1 MTPLRFVLCA
11 LAAPLAL
18 AAQATARPPAAT
30 APPTP
35 PPPAYRGFTPGIS
48 YRAFIERAR
57 ALADSDVVR
66 CRTSPRTAQ
75 LMECGV
81 VIRDPSDVARFYLSG
96 HFVEGNADIV
106 ALYDSAGFGDARGVA
121 LVNRT
126 KQGLTRVFGR
136 PRPIGKSGWEWRYG
150 RKLVRFSWR
159 GRGTARWISVTLID
173 RDVMDRIGRYVGTA
187 ASRKPW
193 TAAKP

>member
-1 MTPLRFVLCA
+1 MTSLKLA
-11 LAAPLAL
+11 LVALLAPVAL
-18 AAQATARPPAAT
+18 AAQATPP
-30 APPTP
+30 
-35 PPPAYRGFTPGIS
+35 YRGFTPGIS
-48 YRAFIERAR
+48 YRALI
-57 ALADSDVVR
+57 DSDVVR
-66 CRTSPRTAQ
+66 CQTSPRTAQ
-75 LMECGV
+75 IMECGV
-81 VIRDPSDVARFYLSG
+81 VIRDPGDRARFYLSA
-96 HFVEGNADIV
+96 HFVEGNADVV

-187 ASRKPW
+187 ASRK
-193 TAAKP
+193 A